1 MSCSKLFSGDLPE
14 ITNFIIQFLRNDL
27 KSLYSCVLVNRLLCR
42 ITIPIL
48 WEDPFAV
55 MRRDGRT
62 YDFLI
67 TYLLF
72 LNDNNKAKLKEF
84 GVEINSSSFKKPF
97 FNYPSFIK
105 TLNTFRVELHVVNLI
120 NNLSVTSNITTC
132 SISQIQRPLPTNLKS
147 DKITFAPIFNVE
159 NTSLELEQNPNFSL
173 KIVDF
178 ICVTLFELFI
188 SNEISLNNLY
198 LNINYY
204 HLNFI
209 SQIIKIISE
218 NPKFLSDIK
227 NFTLDFSH
235 KDRNIFD
242 YPVLL
247 DPFRSFLTSLPSM
260 LTSIKHFSIYFGFY
274 KEMLNARNLE
284 RLIQSQTQL
293 LSLTLYSISENV
305 AYLLG
310 SFNYCSNTLTSI
322 KFSYCDFTNLSS
334 FNGLYYL
341 AHLESLQFIHCK
353 GITVRFFQPL
363 LNIPTPL
370 KIKTLKLEGQITE
383 TTFIQL
389 LLQKVGSYVENLELK
404 LWVDI
409 ERERAFES
417 IIKYC
422 DKIQFLHLYEIDYV
436 NIPQLSKLI
445 THVRKHLKYLSLQ
458 NKNYHPPYILLLG
471 NKDNLRVSSMILEN
485 LGQILPSS
493 LNYLD
498 LNLVLD
504 PINLKNFLDN
514 CKHIVR
520 LSRLLVKNKN
530 IKEIDDTFYV
540 LKKFVDGKKVTNFAY
555 QVNSCFNPD
564 DFEHQNL
571 EKSVNEIQS
580 SVNLKKYS
588 DLIIRISD
596 FDEV

>member
-1 MSCSKLFSGDLPE
+1 
-14 ITNFIIQFLRNDL
+14 
-27 KSLYSCVLVNRLLCR
+27 
-42 ITIPIL
+42 
-48 WEDPFAV
+48 
-55 MRRDGRT
+55 MRREGRT

-72 LNDNNKAKLKEF
+72 LNNDDKAKLKEF

-120 NNLSVTSNITTC
+120 NNLSVTNNITTC
-132 SISQIQRPLPTNLKS
+132 SISQIQRPLPNTLKS

-159 NTSLELEQNPNFSL
+159 NTSLELEQHPISSS
-173 KIVDF
+173 KIIDF
-178 ICVTLFELFI
+178 ICVSLFKLFI

-209 SQIIKIISE
+209 SQLCKFISD
-218 NPKFLSDIK
+218 NPKFLSGIK
-227 NFTLDFSH
+227 DFTLDFSH
-235 KDRNIFD
+235 KYRNIFA
-242 YPVLL
+242 YPVLY
-247 DPFRSFLTSLPSM
+247 PFQSFLMSLPSV
-260 LTSIKHFSIYFGFY
+260 LTSSIKHFSIYFGFD
-274 KEMLNARNLE
+274 KEMLTARNLE

-293 LSLTLYSISENV
+293 LSLSFYSITANV

-310 SFNYCSNTLTSI
+310 CLSYSSNTLTSI
-322 KFSYCDFTNLSS
+322 KFNYCDFTNISS
-334 FNGLYYL
+334 FNGLNYL
-341 AHLESLQFIHCK
+341 SHLESLQFIHCK
-353 GITVRFFQPL
+353 GITVRVFQPL

-370 KIKTLKLEGQITE
+370 KIKTLKLEGQIAE
-383 TTFIQL
+383 TVFIQL
-389 LLQKVGSYVENLELK
+389 LLQKAGSYVENLELK
-404 LWVDI
+404 LWVDV
-409 ERERAFES
+409 ERKRVFES

-436 NIPQLSKLI
+436 NIPQLYKLI
-445 THVRKHLKYLSLQ
+445 TQVRKNLKYLSLQ
-458 NKNYHPPYILLLG
+458 NKNYHPPYILLSG

-498 LNLVLD
+498 LNLVID
-504 PINLKNFLDN
+504 PTNFKDFLDN
-514 CKHIVR
+514 CKHFVR

-530 IKEIDDTFYV
+530 IKEIDDTFNI
-540 LKKFVDGKKVTNFAY
+540 LKKFVKENEVTNFAY

-571 EKSVNEIQS
+571 EKLVNDIQPS
-580 SVNLKKYS
+580 IKMNKYS
-588 DLIIRISD
+588 DLVIRISD
-596 FDEV
+596 FDYF